1 MLLDGDIGRHAYVEL
16 VKCRL
21 AQKHHQLKPL
31 RLIQPIGDFQVAHV
45 AGEREDLRIAIS
57 AFLDFGSANDFLPF
71 NHWIELFHT
80 TAKNLIATPMI
91 TALDDAHPD
100 QRNLDRKKTTA
111 RSCKLV
117 SGSKKI
123 TSVPQIRTRW

>member
-1 MLLDGDIGRHAYVEL
+1 MLFDGDIGRHAYVEL

-91 TALDDAHPD
+91 TALDD
-100 QRNLDRKKTTA
+100 
-111 RSCKLV
+111 
-117 SGSKKI
+117 I
-123 TSVPQIRTRW
+123 QINEISTGKRRPRGRANW